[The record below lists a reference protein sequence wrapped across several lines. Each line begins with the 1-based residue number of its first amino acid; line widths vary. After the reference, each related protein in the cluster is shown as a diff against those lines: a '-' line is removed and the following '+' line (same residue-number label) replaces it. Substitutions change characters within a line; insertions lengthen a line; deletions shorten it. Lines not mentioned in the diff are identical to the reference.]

1 MSQTMK
7 EKSLIHGEILG
18 DTPITC
24 HLELIFKF
32 SWSFWAAHSWK
43 ESWEEN
49 LMPKVWVSPIS
60 PIWEMYEILFLC
72 YVYIFNSM

>member
-7 EKSLIHGEILG
+7 GKSLIHGEILG

-32 SWSFWAAHSWK
+32 SWSFLAAHSWK
-43 ESWEEN
+43 ESWLAKGREFDA
-49 LMPKVWVSPIS
+49 KSVD
-60 PIWEMYEILFLC
+60 
-72 YVYIFNSM
+72 